1 MRFVSL
7 AVLIALTACSRGRAT
22 TSAIP
27 AGASSAALFPAL
39 RVAAD
44 SFLAL
49 QNTPSC
55 SSIWPDLS
63 DSTRLRA
70 RTRIDRVS
78 SLLGGIDRRSLTQP
92 GDQLLYDNLKESV
105 DASIG
110 SRFCR
115 THLWTVSSQF
125 SGWHVAA
132 SNVAR
137 VQAVGSEAARERA
150 LAAFRDLPRVMAN
163 ERAMLQRGL
172 DSGYTVSLAVVE
184 AVVRQYDD
192 LLPADPTRSPL
203 YSPAN
208 RDSTP
213 AFQQA
218 WRALLNDSIYPAAR
232 AQQAWLRAAYAP
244 RARPDG
250 SLSLL
255 PNGAACYS
263 AYLRQQTS
271 VPADVDTL
279 MRNARRDLDQITAQ
293 LAPLVFELTGERDL
307 GRGVILLRSDPK
319 FTFPSR
325 DSVLPAYQAMTAR
338 AATLIGKVVAEFG
351 PEPVIVT
358 PYPEFQ
364 ERANL
369 PPQYIRAPADD
380 SRPAQ
385 FLVNLGRTER
395 MSVAD
400 AVAHEAYPG
409 HHLQKIAER
418 RGAVVHPVMRSMFFG
433 GFTEGWGI
441 YSEGLAE
448 EMGLYDSKLDR
459 AGYLVHLLDV
469 AVAAYLD
476 VGFHAHGWT
485 RKNLADTMVVLGGRP
500 QAMAEAYAD
509 RHAATPGQLATYY
522 VGYEAI
528 HSYRE
533 KAERALGARFRSPEF
548 HREVLKDGTITLASL
563 GAKVDR
569 WIAEEKRSRPDER

>member
-7 AVLIALTACSRGRAT
+7 TFLIALAACSSAHTT
-22 TSAIP
+22 TSATPSP
-27 AGASSAALFPAL
+27 ASNSALVPAL

-44 SFLAL
+44 SFLAI
-49 QNTPSC
+49 QNSQTG
-55 SSIWPDLS
+55 SSIWADLS

-70 RTRIDRVS
+70 RARIDRVA

-92 GDQLLYDNLKESV
+92 DDQLLYDNLKESV

-132 SNVAR
+132 SNAAR
-137 VQAVGSEAARERA
+137 VQTVGSESARERA
-150 LAAFRDLPRVMAN
+150 LAVFRELPRVMAN

-172 DSGYTVSLAVVE
+172 DSGYTASRAVVD

-192 LLPADPTRSPL
+192 LLPADPTKSPL
-203 YSPAN
+203 YAPAN

-218 WRALLNDSIYPAAR
+218 WGALLNDTIYPAAR
-232 AQQAWLRAAYAP
+232 AHQAWLLVAYAP

-271 VPADVDTL
+271 VQADVDTL
-279 MRNARRDLDQITAQ
+279 MRNARRDLDRITAQ
-293 LAPLVFELTGERDL
+293 LAPLVAELTGERDVSK
-307 GRGVILLRSDPK
+307 GVIQLRSDPK

-338 AATLIGKVVAEFG
+338 ASTLIGKVVAEFA
-351 PEPVIVT
+351 PESITVT

-369 PPQYIRAPADD
+369 PPQYLRAPADG

-385 FLVNLGRTER
+385 FLVNLARTER

-409 HHLQKIAER
+409 HHLQRIAER
-418 RGAVVHPVMRSMFFG
+418 RGPVVHPVMRSMFFG
-433 GFTEGWGI
+433 GFIEGWGI
-441 YSEGLAE
+441 YSERLAD
-448 EMGLYDSKLDR
+448 EMGLYESKLDR

-485 RKNLADTMVVLGGRP
+485 RTNLADTMVVLGGRP
-500 QAMAEAYAD
+500 RAMAEAYAD

-522 VGYEAI
+522 VGYQAI
-528 HSYRE
+528 QSYRE

-548 HREVLKDGTITLASL
+548 HREVLKDGTMTLSSL

-569 WIAEEKRSRPDER
+569 WIASEK